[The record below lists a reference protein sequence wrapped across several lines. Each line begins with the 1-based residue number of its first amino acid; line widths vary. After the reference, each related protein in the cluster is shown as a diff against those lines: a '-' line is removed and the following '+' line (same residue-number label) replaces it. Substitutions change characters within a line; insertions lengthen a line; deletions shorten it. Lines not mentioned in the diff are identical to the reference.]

1 MQASNQN
8 YIINS
13 FNFMRNTIL
22 LLILATPYFLN
33 AQTVPVRS
41 VTIFKNNKAMVE
53 RNGKVPVENRRF
65 ITRSLPPALFG
76 TYWAAAVSG
85 DLSSIFTA
93 LDSLD
98 TFDPIASP
106 VDMMEKNK
114 DQLVNIWISSS
125 NSQPLEALKG
135 KFIRKLSNPMPNANP
150 YYQVQQGANVPFL
163 FQTTDGR
170 YLYLNEMAV
179 TRIEFANEPAIPS
192 VKKASGRLELRFN
205 SDKKEQ
211 DINLVYL
218 SDSIG
223 WTPIYRLEMMG
234 NSKARLSLR
243 AEIHNNSEDL
253 GDAELRL
260 AVGIPKFQFAEEP
273 SRLFNFYLVSNQYQ
287 QQRYYGYQSNAIV
300 SQTINAES
308 FDEVTVLGGARNNY
322 PNTATSSAEDYFFY
336 SVRPG
341 NFSKF
346 SRYQVPILEETI
358 ETKHYFETTL
368 IRATPD
374 LLHNYTSYQSY
385 ADQRKPDDAYP
396 VDHIVEF
403 KNQSK
408 QPWTTG
414 VVNLL
419 SENINGLQPVSQ
431 SQLAF
436 TAPGATSKVSIAQA
450 PDIRV
455 NHVEAV
461 VERRENVTEF
471 FLRKYDVAKV
481 EGNVSVTNYKSE
493 PATIKIRRSIVGK
506 PLSSGQEWQKQEE
519 NAYLGVNSSFEAV
532 WEITLK
538 PGETR
543 RWKYD
548 YEVLVDWQ

>member
-1 MQASNQN
+1 
-8 YIINS
+8 
-13 FNFMRNTIL
+13 MRNTIL
-22 LLILATPYFLN
+22 LLLLATPFFLN

-53 RNGKVPVENRRF
+53 RNGKVQVENRRY

-76 TYWAAAVSG
+76 TYWAAATTGELTSV
-85 DLSSIFTA
+85 FTA
-93 LDSLD
+93 LDSLES
-98 TFDPIASP
+98 FDPSTSP

-114 DQLVNIWISSS
+114 NQSVRIWIQPS
-125 NSQPLEALKG
+125 NNQPLEQMEG
-135 KFIRKLSNPMPNANP
+135 KFIRRLSNPIQMANP
-150 YYQVQQGANVPFL
+150 YNQVQQVSNVPFL

-179 TRIEFANEPAIPS
+179 SRIEFANEPTIPS
-192 VKKASGRLELRFN
+192 AKKASGRLELRFN

-211 DINLVYL
+211 DVNLVYL

-223 WTPIYRLEMMG
+223 WTPIYRMEMMG
-234 NSKARLSLR
+234 NNKARLSLR

-273 SRLFNFYLVSNQYQ
+273 SRLFNFYLFSNQYQ
-287 QQRYYGYQSNAIV
+287 HQYYRNQYSNTISTQA
-300 SQTINAES
+300 INAQVI
-308 FDEVTVLGGARNNY
+308 DEVTVLGGARNNQM
-322 PNTATSSAEDYFFY
+322 NAATSSAEDYFFY

-346 SRYQVPILEETI
+346 SRYQIPILEETV
-358 ETKHYFETTL
+358 ETRHYFETTL

-414 VVNLL
+414 VVNLF
-419 SENINGLQPVSQ
+419 SENKNGLQAVSQ

-436 TAPGATSKVSIAQA
+436 TAPGATSKVTIAQA

-455 NHVEAV
+455 NHVESV
-461 VERRENVTEF
+461 VDRRENVTEF

-506 PLSSGQEWQKQEE
+506 PLSSAQEWQKQEE

-538 PGETR
+538 PGESR
-543 RWKYD
+543 SWKYD
-548 YEVLVDWQ
+548 YEVLVDW

>member
-1 MQASNQN
+1 
-8 YIINS
+8 
-13 FNFMRNTIL
+13 MRNTIL
-22 LLILATPYFLN
+22 LLILATPFFLN

-53 RNGKVPVENRRF
+53 RNGKVEVENRRY

-76 TYWAAAVSG
+76 TYWAAAASG
-85 DLSSIFTA
+85 DLTSVFTA
-93 LDSLD
+93 LDSLE
-98 TFDPIASP
+98 TYDPNASP

-114 DQLVNIWISSS
+114 NQSVRIWIHPS
-125 NSQPLEALKG
+125 NNQPQEQMEG
-135 KFIRKLSNPMPNANP
+135 KFIRRLSNPMQMANP
-150 YYQVQQGANVPFL
+150 YNQVQQVSNVPFL

-179 TRIEFANEPAIPS
+179 SRIEFANEPAIPS
-192 VKKASGRLELRFN
+192 AKKASGRLELHFN

-211 DINLVYL
+211 DMNLVYL

-223 WTPIYRLEMMG
+223 WTPVYRMEMMG
-234 NSKARLSLR
+234 NNKARLSLR
-243 AEIHNNSEDL
+243 AEVHNNSEDL

-287 QQRYYGYQSNAIV
+287 HQYYRNQYSNTISTQA
-300 SQTINAES
+300 INAQVI
-308 FDEVTVLGGARNNY
+308 DGVAVLGGARNNQT
-322 PNTATSSAEDYFFY
+322 NAATSSAEDYFFY

-346 SRYQVPILEETI
+346 SRYQIPILEETV
-358 ETKHYFETTL
+358 ETRHYFETTL

-414 VVNLL
+414 VVNLF
-419 SENINGLQPVSQ
+419 SENKNGLQAVSQ

-436 TAPGATSKVSIAQA
+436 TAPGATSKVTIAQA

-461 VERRENVTEF
+461 VDRRENVTEF

-481 EGNVSVTNYKSE
+481 EGNISVTNYKSE

-506 PLSSGQEWQKQEE
+506 PLRAGMAKTGRKRLSGSQ
-519 NAYLGVNSSFEAV
+519 F
-532 WEITLK
+532 
-538 PGETR
+538 
-543 RWKYD
+543 
-548 YEVLVDWQ
+548 LV